1 MTDNKHCDGRQLILY
16 HYNELEP
23 VDLQLCAE
31 HLEQCPQCHAAFE
44 QIKTGLNALPVAE
57 LRLDPAQKKL
67 FSEQVIA
74 GIQARK
80 QWRSKLRGSS
90 LVAAG
95 ALAVTIFL
103 IPIVRQPAVSPN
115 PAFADLE
122 IIEQFEFLQ
131 NFEVIQDLDLLEALG
146 DMG

>member
-1 MTDNKHCDGRQLILY
+1 MTDNNHFEGRQLILY

-23 VDLQLCAE
+23 VDYQLCAE
-31 HLEQCPQCHAAFE
+31 HIEQCPQCRATLEH
-44 QIKTGLNALPVAE
+44 IKAGLNALPVTE
-57 LRLDPAQKKL
+57 LKLDPAQKKL
-67 FSEQVIA
+67 FSEQVLA

-80 QWRSKLRGSS
+80 RWRNKLWGSS

-103 IPIVRQPAVSPN
+103 LPIVRQPAVSPN
-115 PAFADLE
+115 PALADLE
-122 IIEQFEFLQ
+122 IIEQLEFLQ
-131 NFEVIQDLDLLEALG
+131 NFEVIQDLDVLEVLG